1 MLGNRS
7 APRSHR
13 GYGVAAL
20 GVLLS
25 AVLITSCSTAVPRSG
40 ADQAAPHGSSSASSP
55 AVAVASQGVSLSTP
69 PAARATDGATTISV
83 AAPAWPSADG
93 TSTADPATG
102 LSTTGAT
109 SAGAGAST
117 TASSTDAPSTPASS
131 TGAAATPE
139 LSPTG
144 SAVPSTLSATAD
156 AATPT
161 ASPPPIVPRPT
172 EIWNLTISPDAPT
185 VGTVVVVRYDLMSQ
199 GKPLPGV
206 MTEVVAG
213 ATSVPVTVDDRG
225 HGEARLSG
233 LPIGRNTIIVR
244 FQASAT
250 QDGASAPVTVTV
262 TDPQAPS
269 DGNSSGGT
277 ASSAPAAGSPCPA
290 SARACIDLTHNKT
303 WLQSGGKIVYGPVPI
318 TSGRPG
324 HRTPTGTFQVY
335 WKDKNHRS
343 SLFDGAPMPN
353 SVFFVGGIAF
363 HQGSLSVAS
372 HGCIHLSWDASQAYW
387 DNLRNG
393 DIVFVFGYAPY

>member
-1 MLGNRS
+1 MRK
-7 APRSHR
+7 
-13 GYGVAAL
+13 
-20 GVLLS
+20 
-25 AVLITSCSTAVPRSG
+25 
-40 ADQAAPHGSSSASSP
+40 
-55 AVAVASQGVSLSTP
+55 
-69 PAARATDGATTISV
+69 
-83 AAPAWPSADG
+83 
-93 TSTADPATG
+93 
-102 LSTTGAT
+102 
-109 SAGAGAST
+109 
-117 TASSTDAPSTPASS
+117 
-131 TGAAATPE
+131 
-139 LSPTG
+139 
-144 SAVPSTLSATAD
+144 
-156 AATPT
+156 
-161 ASPPPIVPRPT
+161 PT
-172 EIWNLTISPDAPT
+172 EIWNLTISPGAPT
-185 VGTVVVVRYDLMSQ
+185 AGTVVVVRYDLMSQ
-199 GKPLPGV
+199 GKPLPGA

-225 HGEARLSG
+225 HGEARLSS
-233 LPIGRNTIIVR
+233 LPIGRNTIVVR

-269 DGNSSGGT
+269 DGSGSGGT
-277 ASSAPAAGSPCPA
+277 ASSATATGSPCPA